1 MSKRKLPFGYEMKQ
15 GQIVVMCDEA
25 ELVQTMFGWYLADK
39 SLACITTQL
48 REQNV
53 AYDIGRMWNKNIV
66 ARILEDERYLGSHG
80 YPRLVTQEIFDTVAI
95 RRKEIAKDAEIPESR
110 KALRKVCKRISVT
123 DELTQQVLELLNLLI
138 SNPHII
144 QTPKDQKPK
153 ATMVEVLQQQFEE
166 AMNQPEVDDTELQ
179 KMVLE
184 LGAARYTEISSAT
197 YETRRLHAILDGAS
211 PMTELRGDF
220 LQAIAVSVQKCK
232 GVLSMELRNGQI
244 IGGRDFYE

>member
-1 MSKRKLPFGYEMKQ
+1 MGNRKQPFGYEMKC
-15 GQIVVMCDEA
+15 GQIIMKHNEA
-25 ELVQTMFGWYLADK
+25 ELVQMIFEQYRFGQSMAF
-39 SLACITTQL
+39 ITQL
-48 REQNV
+48 LRDQEV
-53 AYDIGRMWNKNIV
+53 PYDVGRTWNKNIV
-66 ARILEDERYLGSHG
+66 ARILEDQRYLGSHG
-80 YPRLVTQEIFDTVAI
+80 YPRLITQEIFDAVAI

-144 QTPKDQKPK
+144 QPPKDQKPK
-153 ATMVEVLQQQFEE
+153 ATMVETLQRQFDE
-166 AMNQPEVDDTELQ
+166 AMNQPEVDDTALQ

-184 LGAARYTEISSAT
+184 LGAARYAEISSAA
-197 YETRRLHAILDGAS
+197 YETHRLYAILDGAS

-220 LQAIAVSVQKCK
+220 LQAIAVSVQKHK

-244 IGGRDFYE
+244 ISGRDFCG

>member
-80 YPRLVTQEIFDTVAI
+80 YPRLITQEIFDAVAI

-144 QTPKDQKPK
+144 QPPKDQKPK
-153 ATMVEVLQQQFEE
+153 ATMVETLQRQFDE
-166 AMNQPEVDDTELQ
+166 AMNQPEVDDTALQ

-184 LGAARYTEISSAT
+184 LGAARCAEISSAA
-197 YETRRLHAILDGAS
+197 YETHRLYAILDGAS

-220 LQAIAVSVQKCK
+220 LQAIAVSVQKHK

-244 IGGRDFYE
+244 ISGRDFCE